1 MKKDV
6 KRLLK
11 RGYKLDGLDSVLRIL
26 ISGRPLPPKY
36 RDHPLTGKWFGCREC
51 HIADDWL
58 LIYRINQNQ
67 LILTASRTG
76 THSDFRW

>member
-11 RGYKLDGLDSVLRIL
+11 RGYKLDALDVVIRIL
-26 ISGRPLPPKY
+26 ASNKPLSAKY

-58 LIYRINQNQ
+58 LIYRIDQNQ

-76 THSDFRW
+76 THSDFHW